1 MCPDQWYFADTTVI
15 TLLPP
20 NAFWHKSI
28 SYHRGRLERHWVTEW
43 SQCRNQWR
51 FAVEFRMGKGLKR
64 TNRASKYLWEVYF
77 CCVFFFF
84 FLSVRLGV
92 FLSFFFFGEFSF
104 FLGGRGS
111 GRLEGRR
118 REEWKQKSLSP
129 PSPHLTHT
137 CLMLSNDLMPRV
149 SSRVCRRDCSLKMK
163 SSAAIFLEKVPSAPL
178 LALLCLLAPLY
189 FCMSKKDESK
199 GLSLRSV

>member
-1 MCPDQWYFADTTVI
+1 
-15 TLLPP
+15 
-20 NAFWHKSI
+20 
-28 SYHRGRLERHWVTEW
+28 
-43 SQCRNQWR
+43 
-51 FAVEFRMGKGLKR
+51 MGKGLKR

-84 FLSVRLGV
+84 F
-92 FLSFFFFGEFSF
+92 FLFGLEFFCLVFFFLVSFLFFG
-104 FLGGRGS
+104 GGRGS

-149 SSRVCRRDCSLKMK
+149 SSRVCCRDCSLKMQ

-189 FCMSKKDESK
+189 FCMSKKEESK